1 MRIVGRSFA
10 RLSALVFSLVLIAS
24 AVAQDAQTSP
34 KPQPDPLVVFQSQQV
49 LRSTTRLVVVDVVV
63 TDEKGNFIPD
73 LKAEDFIVN
82 EDGKPQK
89 ISDFSV
95 HHPGATAQAPAP
107 LPANVTGNNPL
118 YSSNSCMNVIL
129 LDAINTD
136 FSNHA
141 YAQDMLIKYLETGP
155 PIQPTAVF
163 ALDGKLRML
172 HDFTTD
178 TKALRD
184 ALAHFVPQ
192 GPQHIADVYA
202 AASPFS
208 RRGSFQVTGHGRQ
221 LTFQSFNYLARAL
234 AGYPGRKNLLW
245 LSEGFPLNLFPEA
258 LMGEQVVAIE
268 DYSPMVERIADAL
281 MDAQVALY
289 PIDAAGVSKDDR
301 FSARTAMESMAERT
315 GGRTFYNR
323 NDIDMGVRT
332 SMDDGSSYYTLE
344 YYPLNKDWNRKFRS
358 IQVKVDRA
366 STKLRYRQG
375 YYALG
380 PNSTAH
386 TDATTAATDFS
397 HAMDLDFP
405 SSTSV
410 RFLAEVTPPSAKT
423 QNKLVV
429 KFAIDPHTIAFEKQ
443 SDDLQHAAVSC
454 VVWAYPGKGEPVRS
468 EGGATAAVKAD
479 VYQQLIRSRF
489 PCQRTMELKPGHYKL
504 RLGVLDRA
512 TNLIGSTTT
521 EVTIP

>member
-1 MRIVGRSFA
+1 MSLRFHWHVRGLIA
-10 RLSALVFSLVLIAS
+10 AALVFTAAS
-24 AVAQDAQTSP
+24 YGQDSSP
-34 KPQPDPLVVFQSQQV
+34 NQKPQQDPLVVFQSQQV
-49 LRSTTRLVVVDVVV
+49 LRSTTRLVIVDVVA
-63 TDEKGNFIPD
+63 TDAKGNFVPD
-73 LKAEDFIVN
+73 LKVEDFAVT

-95 HHPGATAQAPAP
+95 HRAGQSTQPPTA
-107 LPANVTGNNPL
+107 LPPNVVGNNPT
-118 YSSNSCMNVIL
+118 YNNNSCMNVIL

-155 PIQPTAVF
+155 AIQPTAVF

-184 ALAHFVPQ
+184 VLAHFTPQ
-192 GPQHIADVYA
+192 GPTHIPDVYA

-234 AGYPGRKNLLW
+234 GGYPGRKNLLW

-258 LMGEQVVAIE
+258 LMGDGILQTE
-268 DYSPMVERIADAL
+268 DYSPMVEKIADNL
-281 MDAQVALY
+281 MESQVALY

-301 FSARTAMESMAERT
+301 FSARTAMEAMAERT
-315 GGRTFYNR
+315 GGKTFYNR

-332 SMDDGSSYYTLE
+332 SMDDGASYYTLE
-344 YYPLNKDWNRKFRS
+344 YYPANKEWNHKFRS
-358 IQVKVDRA
+358 IQVKLDRPG
-366 STKLRYRQG
+366 TKLRYRQG

-380 PNSTAH
+380 PSSL
-386 TDATTAATDFS
+386 AAGDPS
-397 HAMDLDFP
+397 ADLSRAMDLDAP

-410 RFLAEVTPPSAKT
+410 RFLAQLVPPSAQT
-423 QNKLVV
+423 QNKLMVT
-429 KFAIDPHTIAFEKQ
+429 FAIDPHTIAFQ
-443 SDDLQHAAVSC
+443 RGSDDLEHAEVNC
-454 VVWAYPGKGEPVRS
+454 MVWAYPGKGDPVRS
-468 EGGATAAVKAD
+468 EGSSTASLKD
-479 VYQQLIRSRF
+479 DQYKELMRSRF
-489 PCQRTMELKPGHYKL
+489 PCRRALELKHGHYKL
-504 RLGVLDRA
+504 RLGVIDR
-512 TNLIGSTTT
+512 TSNLIGSTTT
-521 EVTIP
+521 EVTVP